1 MPVRVLL
8 ADDDRGFREALAEA
22 LGAHVEVVGMAA
34 DGAEAVERY
43 RALAPEVVLM
53 DVVMPR
59 CDGIEATRRIL
70 ALDPEAR
77 IVALTAGEDRR
88 ALALCL
94 AAGAR
99 GCLRKDS
106 LALAPLM
113 LALAAAGRDSGG
125 RATLALSPASA

>member
-1 MPVRVLL
+1 MTVRVLL
-8 ADDDRGFREALAEA
+8 ADDDPAFRAALAQA
-22 LGAHVEVVGMAA
+22 LGAQAEIAGAA
-34 DGAEAVERY
+34 GDGAEAVELY
-43 RALAPEVVLM
+43 RTVAPDVVLM

-77 IVALTAGEDRR
+77 IVALTGGDDHR

-94 AAGAR
+94 TAGAR

-106 LALAPLM
+106 LVLAPLM
-113 LALAAAGRDSGG
+113 LALAAIRGEVQDEAGSRPP
-125 RATLALSPASA
+125 T